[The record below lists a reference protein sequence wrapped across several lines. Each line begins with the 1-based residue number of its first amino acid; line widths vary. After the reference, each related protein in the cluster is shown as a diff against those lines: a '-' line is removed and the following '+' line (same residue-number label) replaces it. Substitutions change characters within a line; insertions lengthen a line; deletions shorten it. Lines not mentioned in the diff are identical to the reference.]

1 MINKIV
7 FIDTIIVMLRIV
19 TDNLSKVRSPNEPSL
34 KLCDK
39 STHEVSTLISF
50 YRRHHH
56 DHLLHKVSTLVTTTI
71 SIITINT
78 QALFCHPSPPP
89 SFMPGTLH
97 QSSLPSTECLQAP
110 LSLLVL
116 QNSSFYLSHCTAGPH
131 LTAKEP
137 DKPIF

>member
-56 DHLLHKVSTLVTTTI
+56 DHLLHEVSTLVTTTI

-78 QALFCHPSPPP
+78 QTLFVTHHHHHHLCLGH
-89 SFMPGTLH
+89 FINHHYH
-97 QSSLPSTECLQAP
+97 QQNVYKLPSLFLFSKIQVFI
-110 LSLLVL
+110 S
-116 QNSSFYLSHCTAGPH
+116 
-131 LTAKEP
+131 LTALLMVHT
-137 DKPIF
+137 